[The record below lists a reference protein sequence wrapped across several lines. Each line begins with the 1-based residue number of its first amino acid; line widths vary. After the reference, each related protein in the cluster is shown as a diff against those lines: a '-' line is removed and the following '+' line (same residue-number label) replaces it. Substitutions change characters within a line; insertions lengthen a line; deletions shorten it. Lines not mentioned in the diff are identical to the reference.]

1 MSLSLLFYSS
11 IEAFVTAAT
20 AIISCKSVSPSLAQR
35 CRKLSSKPALPAKFW
50 LQTSVQAQSS
60 NSFILAHRAFVIPVE
75 LIEET
80 WEWSKNNKF
89 ETDLFRH
96 PNTGCMT
103 DDHGIR

>member
-1 MSLSLLFYSS
+1 MMARVRYFILLKYFLRNIQGELYVFLPFI
-11 IEAFVTAAT
+11 IEEHCTT
-20 AIISCKSVSPSLAQR
+20 
-35 CRKLSSKPALPAKFW
+35 LSSKPALPAKFW